1 MDREN
6 HVRGSK
12 NSPLRKKRICVD
24 EQAPKSHGSVR
35 EMVQHPLR
43 QISGLVKTD
52 PLFQGVGA
60 LQFGLAEWIMDL
72 DKKQEAH
79 MASWSAQLHASVLG
93 LRRGPEED
101 IGSCEHVPRPKAQN
115 GRSLRTPRRI
125 ALCGKSVTLS

>member
-6 HVRGSK
+6 HVRGRK
-12 NSPLRKKRICVD
+12 KSPLRKQRICDD

-60 LQFGLAEWIMDL
+60 LQSGMAEWIMDL
-72 DKKQEAH
+72 DEKTGGT
-79 MASWSAQLHASVLG
+79 SGLLG
-93 LRRGPEED
+93 
-101 IGSCEHVPRPKAQN
+101 CAAPRPHARAKKRTIGRHWLFLDEDTQN
-115 GRSLRTPRRI
+115 GSSMHEK
-125 ALCGKSVTLS
+125 A